1 MVSLETLAIQ
11 AAVGLVN
18 AMLLFLV
25 ASGLS
30 LIFGVSRIINF
41 AHGSFYMLGA
51 YGVFTLAQVAPQHPG
66 WLLIAVG
73 LAALGVAGVG
83 AVVEIG
89 FLRRVYASE
98 ELFQLLATFAVVL
111 AVGDVVK
118 IVWGAQNKSLP
129 LPPRYRQASDILGQP
144 FPAYYFLILILAV
157 VVMVGLWVLVYR
169 TRWGIRVRACTDDR
183 EMASALGINQR
194 RLTSSVFLL
203 GSGLAGL
210 GGVFAAIMGT
220 ITPVMDSDMLVE
232 AFVVVVVGG
241 LGSLLGSFV
250 AALIVGELKALAIL
264 FFPRISM
271 VIAFLLM
278 AIILIMRPWGLFGRP
293 EE

>member
-1 MVSLETLAIQ
+1 MPLETLAIQ

-51 YGVFTLAQVAPQHPG
+51 YGVFALAHAVPGGPG
-66 WLLIAVG
+66 WLLLAMAIA
-73 LAALGVAGVG
+73 AAGVAASGT
-83 AVVEIG
+83 VVEAA

-111 AVGDVVK
+111 VVSDAVK
-118 IVWGAQNKSLP
+118 MVWGSQNKSLP
-129 LPPRYRQASDILGQP
+129 LPPVYRQTVAILGQP
-144 FPAYYFLILILAV
+144 FPVYYFLVLALAAI
-157 VVMVGLWVLVYR
+157 VMAVLWLLVYR
-169 TRWGIRVRACTDDR
+169 TSWGIRVRACTDDG
-183 EMASALGINQR
+183 EMATAVGINQR
-194 RLTSSVFLL
+194 RLTTSVFLL
-203 GSGLAGL
+203 GCGLAGL

-220 ITPVMDSDMLVE
+220 ITPIMDSDMLVE

-250 AALIVGELKALAIL
+250 AALVVGEMKAIAIL
-264 FFPRISM
+264 FFPRASM
-271 VIAFLLM
+271 VIAFVLM
-278 AIILIMRPWGLFGRP
+278 AVILIVRPWGLFGTA

>member
-1 MVSLETLAIQ
+1 MSLETLAIQ

-51 YGVFTLAQVAPQHPG
+51 YGVFAMTQLAPGRPG
-66 WLLIAVG
+66 WLLLAVG
-73 LAALGVAGVG
+73 VAALGVAAAGTL
-83 AVVEIG
+83 VETT

-111 AVGDVVK
+111 AVSDAVK
-118 IVWGAQNKSLP
+118 IVWGSQNKSLP
-129 LPPRYRQASDILGQP
+129 LPPFYRQTTTIFGQP
-144 FPAYYFLILILAV
+144 FPVYYFLVLLLAG
-157 VVMVGLWVLVYR
+157 VVMVGLWFLVYR
-169 TRWGIRVRACTDDR
+169 TGWGIRVRACTDDR
-183 EMASALGINQR
+183 DMANAIGINQR
-194 RLTSSVFLL
+194 RFTTTVFLL

-210 GGVFAAIMGT
+210 GGVCAAIMGT
-220 ITPVMDSDMLVE
+220 ITPIMDSDMLVE

-250 AALIVGELKALAIL
+250 AALVVGELKAIAIL
-264 FFPRISM
+264 FFPRSSM

-278 AIILIMRPWGLFGRP
+278 AVILIVKPSGLFGAA

>member
-1 MVSLETLAIQ
+1 VSIETLAIQ

-51 YGVFTLAQVAPQHPG
+51 YAAFTLAQFAPTHPG
-66 WLLIAVG
+66 WLLLAVALSA
-73 LAALGVAGVG
+73 LAVAVVG
-83 AVVEIG
+83 ALVETS
-89 FLRRVYASE
+89 FLRRVYASD

-111 AVGDVVK
+111 AVSDLVK
-118 IVWGAQNKSLP
+118 IVWGSANKSLP
-129 LPPRYRQASDILGQP
+129 LPATYRQALPILGQP
-144 FPAYYFLILILAV
+144 FPVYYFLLLVLGV
-157 VVMVGLWVLVYR
+157 VVMAGLWWLVYR
-169 TRWGIRVRACTDDR
+169 TRWGVQVRACTDDR
-183 EMASALGINQR
+183 DMANAIGINQK
-194 RLTSSVFLL
+194 RLTTSVFLL
-203 GSGLAGL
+203 GTGLAGL
-210 GGVFAAIMGT
+210 GGVFAAVMGT

-250 AALIVGELKALAIL
+250 AALIVGELKAMAIL
-264 FFPRISM
+264 VFPSASM
-271 VIAFLLM
+271 VIVFLLM
-278 AIILIMRPWGLFGRP
+278 AVILIVRPWGLFGEA